1 MDTIKAG
8 TIVQY
13 PGLYNDRI
21 TAVVS
26 FPYTSKTGEKCL
38 HLTSGMP
45 VRADLCTIV
54 GFECPHCGRKYD
66 DEPWECT
73 SDDCPK
79 APPISRLEA
88 YRQGKYIMP
97 TPPVDTKLWSDTD
110 WVNYI
115 DREGG
120 WTVEVE

>member
-1 MDTIKAG
+1 MATPTIKEG

-13 PGLYNDRI
+13 KGKYVPAVTAQAKGLTADGKMVQLRNGLKIRI
-21 TAVVS
+21 
-26 FPYTSKTGEKCL
+26 E
-38 HLTSGMP
+38 
-45 VRADLCTIV
+45 LCTIV

-79 APPISRLEA
+79 APPISKLEA

-97 TPPVDTKLWSDTD
+97 ATPVNPMLWSDQD